1 MLLRSEGAL
10 ANINMIK
17 QWIVNQCG
25 CSLANASQAC
35 NDILKHPGD
44 VESVDDRPTGYTKMQ
59 CTVGKALRRVYHA
72 SAGSESGKTCTI
84 FFVEYPKNMCHIV
97 ALGKHTGPSSY
108 NIVYMK
114 ACWTYGNNV
123 TL

>member
-10 ANINMIK
+10 ANIDMIK

-35 NDILKHPGD
+35 NDILVHPGD
-44 VESVDDRPTGYTKMQ
+44 VESGGGHPIGWTTMR
-59 CTVGKALRRVYHA
+59 CTVGNALRRVYHA
-72 SAGSESGKTCTI
+72 SAGRTGGTTCTI
-84 FFVEYPKNMCHIV
+84 FFVEHPDNICHIV
-97 ALGKHTGPSSY
+97 ALGNHTGPSSY
-108 NIVYMK
+108 GIVYMK

-123 TL
+123 NL